1 MEKSIWN
8 HRFWTCTASYKR
20 KILKPLSHPLLA
32 HSSVRQPSPSRQAQL
47 CPWYLQQSP
56 SSGYSQSYLI
66 LKTSDSPHSFSLSP
80 PGLHSR
86 LSCWKG
92 WLMKGPCVQCITRL
106 NSIKS
111 RTCKIEEYWSA
122 SVLYLVPS
130 QVSTSIRNGLGRGQG
145 AFLWVIKSQKIWAG

>member
-1 MEKSIWN
+1 MEKSSWN
-8 HRFWTCTASYKR
+8 HRSWMCTAFYKR
-20 KILKPLSHPLLA
+20 EILKSLSHPLSA
-32 HSSVRQPSPSRQAQL
+32 HSSVRQPSPSPQGQL
-47 CPWYLQQSP
+47 CPRYLQQSP
-56 SSGYSQSYLI
+56 SSGYRRSYLI

-92 WLMKGPCVQCITRL
+92 WLMKRPRVQCITRL

-111 RTCKIEEYWSA
+111 RNCKIEEYWSA

-130 QVSTSIRNGLGRGQG
+130 QVSTGIRNGLGRGQG
-145 AFLWVIKSQKIWAG
+145 AALWVIKSQKIWAG